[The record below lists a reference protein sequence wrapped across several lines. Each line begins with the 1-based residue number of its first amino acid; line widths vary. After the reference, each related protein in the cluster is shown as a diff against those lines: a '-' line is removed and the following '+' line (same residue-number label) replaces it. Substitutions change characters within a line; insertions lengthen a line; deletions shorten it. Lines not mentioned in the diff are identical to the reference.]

1 VVAHFDHAWNN
12 CSIRY
17 GDLKKQLAEDI
28 ILFTTPIREK
38 IEMLLADD
46 QYLSKVA
53 RLGADKARESAS
65 RTLNEVRAVIGVK
78 KFY

>member
-1 VVAHFDHAWNN
+1 
-12 CSIRY
+12 
-17 GDLKKQLAEDI
+17 
-28 ILFTTPIREK
+28 
-38 IEMLLADD
+38 MLLADD